1 MMFYFFSPFNIL
13 AILFLFLFLLFFSLG
28 LYFYF
33 LNVKI
38 IYIWELFFL
47 NNISWDISFMFDS
60 MSLIF
65 CSFVLIISC
74 SVFFFSTNY
83 MSGDIYNYRFII
95 LMLLFIFSMIML
107 IFSFNLLFIIIGWDG
122 LGLVSYLLV
131 IYYGNNKSLS
141 GGLLTYMTNRL
152 GDFALIITI
161 CFSLYFCSWDYM
173 YFYIFNDYV
182 FVFMVGFVIMASM
195 TKSAQLPFSAWLPAA
210 MAAPTPV
217 SSLVHSS
224 TLVTAGVYLLIRF
237 NLFIFNYNLNYYL
250 LFFSLITMFMAGL
263 IALFEFDIKKIVALS
278 TLSQM
283 GLMMFCISIGMFN
296 VAFFHL
302 LMHALFK
309 ALMFLCVG
317 SLMYCGFGSQ
327 DMRFFGSLW
336 SFNPFISFCLLLSVF
351 SLSGFFFLSGFYSK
365 DLIIEMFMM
374 MDFSLFVFVMFF
386 LSMFFTIIYSLRFM
400 FYLYIGFCNYN
411 SCFLKYM
418 NLNFIISL
426 FLLSFFGVFFGGL
439 MFWFLFP
446 TPVFVILSSDMKNMI
461 FFIIFL
467 SFIFYYFFFMNNFF
481 MNFFGNLI
489 FWFMGGMWFF
499 TYMSTQYF
507 MKAPFFFSF
516 FFYKIMDKGWSEMYG
531 GLGLYNN
538 LLFFSSKSYN
548 LKIMNMYFFYF
559 SFFIWLLLIFL
570 FILLF

>member
-1 MMFYFFSPFNIL
+1 MFYFFFPFIIL
-13 AILFLFLFLLFFSLG
+13 AFLFMLFFLFFFSLSI
-28 LYFYF
+28 YFYF
-33 LNVKI
+33 LDMKI
-38 IYIWELFFL
+38 IYIWELFFF
-47 NNISWDISFMFDS
+47 NNVCWDISFMFDS
-60 MSLIF
+60 LSLIF

-74 SVFFFSTNY
+74 SVFFFSNIY
-83 MSGDIYNYRFII
+83 LSGDNYNYRFIT
-95 LMLLFIFSMIML
+95 LMLLFILSMIMV

-122 LGLVSYLLV
+122 LGLVSYLLI
-131 IYYGNNKSLS
+131 IYYGNMKCLS

-152 GDFALIITI
+152 GDFALIISI
-161 CFSLYFCSWDYM
+161 CFSFYFCTWDYM
-173 YFYIFNDYV
+173 YIYIYEDYG
-182 FVFMVGFVIMASM
+182 FFMMYFFVIMASM

-224 TLVTAGVYLLIRF
+224 TLVTAGIYLLIRF
-237 NLFIFNYNLNYYL
+237 NMFIFNYNLNYYL

-263 IALFEFDIKKIVALS
+263 IALFEFDVKKLVALS

-283 GLMMFCISIGMFN
+283 GLMMFCISIGLFN
-296 VAFFHL
+296 MAFFHL

-317 SLMYCGFGSQ
+317 SLMYCGFGNQ

-374 MDFSLFVFVMFF
+374 MDFNLFIFSLFFF
-386 LSMFFTIIYSLRFM
+386 SMFFTVIYSLRFL
-400 FYLYIGFCNYN
+400 FYLYISFCNYN

-418 NLNFIISL
+418 NLSFIISL
-426 FLLSFFGVFFGGL
+426 FLLSFFGIFFGGL
-439 MFWFLFP
+439 MIWFIFP
-446 TPVFVILSSDMKNMI
+446 SPVYIILSIDMKNLI
-461 FFIIFL
+461 FFVIIL
-467 SFIFYYFFFMNNFF
+467 SFIFYYWFFMNNFF
-481 MNFFGNLI
+481 INFFGNLV

-499 TYMSTQYF
+499 IYMSTQYF
-507 MKAPFFFSF
+507 MKMPFYLSS
-516 FFYKIMDKGWSEMYG
+516 FFYKLLDKGWSEFYG
-531 GLGLYNN
+531 GMGMYNS

-548 LKIMNMYFFYF
+548 LKINNMFFFYF
-559 SFFIWLLLIFL
+559 SFFIWLMLIFLLIFL
-570 FILLF
+570 F